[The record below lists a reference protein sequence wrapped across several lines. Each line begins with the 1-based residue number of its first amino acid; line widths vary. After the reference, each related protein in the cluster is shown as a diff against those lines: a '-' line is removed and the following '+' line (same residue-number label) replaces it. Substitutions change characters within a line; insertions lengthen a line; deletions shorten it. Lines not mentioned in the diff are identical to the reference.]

1 LLMNAM
7 SATEALAGG
16 TDTAPEGHWLNGGTA
31 YDYYETSDQ
40 RWLAVGALE
49 QKFYGMLLHALKLEH
64 LADQWLAQG
73 ADAARQK
80 AAIAAVIRSETLAH
94 WRAVFAP
101 LPCCVEAV
109 LTPVEAVESDL
120 FAARAMVVPVPTDAH
135 GSEGV
140 ERQVGNPIKLSA
152 CPPRYDHVGP
162 LPGADSRA
170 VLTDA
175 GFSEVEITAFL
186 EAEVA
191 QQR

>member
-1 LLMNAM
+1 M
-7 SATEALAGG
+7 
-16 TDTAPEGHWLNGGTA
+16 
-31 YDYYETSDQ
+31 
-40 RWLAVGALE
+40 
-49 QKFYGMLLHALKLEH
+49 
-64 LADQWLAQG
+64 
-73 ADAARQK
+73 
-80 AAIAAVIRSETLAH
+80 
-94 WRAVFAP
+94 
-101 LPCCVEAV
+101 
-109 LTPVEAVESDL
+109 EAVESDL